1 MFIQSFILCIIAIF
15 VIFYKKNDNI
25 SFYKKINDSQKKV
38 LLLSNIIIFRNS
50 LLNYCDSEKLTDL
63 INEIKNNDLLYYDQL
78 FKIKKK
84 IDIYYKLRLNTN
96 YIDSDSDINDESD
109 EEYNSDNFIDTFCK
123 KTLFFTATPKNS
135 NGIMMYESITCFDNY
150 ELIDDDS
157 VIKDEPDCGKMIY
170 EYMHLNGVNDN
181 ILNDFTSPRQH
192 LDITLLIG

>member
-84 IDIYYKLRLNTN
+84 IDIYYKLQLHPE
-96 YIDSDSDINDESD
+96 YIYSDTDSDINSDSNSDSDSDINSD
-109 EEYNSDNFIDTFCK
+109 SYVNTE
-123 KTLFFTATPKNS
+123 
-135 NGIMMYESITCFDNY
+135 
-150 ELIDDDS
+150 
-157 VIKDEPDCGKMIY
+157 IKDINTEIKDINTEIK
-170 EYMHLNGVNDN
+170 N
-181 ILNDFTSPRQH
+181 IN
-192 LDITLLIG
+192 IIEI

>member
-25 SFYKKINDSQKKV
+25 SFYKKINDSYYKKINDSQEKV

-84 IDIYYKLRLNTN
+84 IDIYYKLQLHPE
-96 YIDSDSDINDESD
+96 YIYSDTDSDINSDSNSDSNSDIDSDINSDINSDISSNSDINSDSDISTEI
-109 EEYNSDNFIDTFCK
+109 NSDT
-123 KTLFFTATPKNS
+123 
-135 NGIMMYESITCFDNY
+135 
-150 ELIDDDS
+150 DS
-157 VIKDEPDCGKMIY
+157 YVNTEIKDIKTEIKD
-170 EYMHLNGVNDN
+170 LNTE
-181 ILNDFTSPRQH
+181 IK
-192 LDITLLIG
+192 DIKTIIEI